1 MHPKWCS
8 LSRLGLNSNP
18 STKFCEVVAVIY
30 YRKLR
35 PPILDYTELNY
46 TENKRASLAHRI
58 NTHLTHIKGNRE
70 LLTGNS
76 VGNVRGFEERP
87 KLTAF
92 LRRGSPTP
100 EDHREILTK
109 NGKQFVPHC

>member
-1 MHPKWCS
+1 MLK
-8 LSRLGLNSNP
+8 G
-18 STKFCEVVAVIY
+18 T
-30 YRKLR
+30 
-35 PPILDYTELNY
+35 
-46 TENKRASLAHRI
+46 
-58 NTHLTHIKGNRE
+58 GNRE
-70 LLTGNS
+70 QGTGNREQGTGNS

-109 NGKQFVPHC
+109 NGKQFVPHCSPFPVPCSLF